1 MNTEIG
7 CFEMTL
13 LPMNYCTLDDRGCAD
28 ASMYVCAGNL

>member
-13 LPMNYCTLDDRGCAD
+13 LAMKYCTLDDRGCAD
-28 ASMYVCAGNL
+28 ASMCAGNL

>member
-13 LPMNYCTLDDRGCAD
+13 LAMKYCTLDDRGCAD
-28 ASMYVCAGNL
+28 ASMYAGNL